1 MKFTYYGHSCFL
13 LETGGKKLL
22 FDPFIT
28 PNPLAAAIAVS
39 EIRADYILIS
49 HGHHDHTAD
58 AVTLQQ
64 QTGAT
69 VIANWEIC
77 EWLRKQG
84 ITNSHPMNIGGK
96 RKFDFGKVIMTAAVH
111 SSSFADGSYAGCA
124 GGFIIQ
130 SAEGTFYYSGDTALT
145 SDMMLLGERFSI
157 DVAAMPIGDN
167 FTMDAADAATASK
180 FVCCNTVIGLH
191 YNTFGYIVIDSDAA
205 IATFADADKTLLLP
219 AIGET
224 INI

>member
-28 PNPLAAAIAVS
+28 PNPLASAIVIS
-39 EIRADYILIS
+39 DICADYILIS
-49 HGHHDHTAD
+49 HGHNDHTAD
-58 AVTLQQ
+58 AVTLQR
-64 QTGAT
+64 QTNAK

-77 EWLRKQG
+77 SWLGKQG
-84 ITNSHPMNIGGK
+84 ITNTHPMNTGGK
-96 RKFDFGKVIMTAAVH
+96 RNFDFGKVIVTAAVH
-111 SSSFADGSYAGCA
+111 SSSFADGSYAGSA

-130 SAEGTFYYSGDTALT
+130 NDEGAFYYAGDTALT

-167 FTMDAADAATASK
+167 FTMDAADAATAAK
-180 FVCCNTVIGLH
+180 FVRCNTVIGLH
-191 YNTFGYIVIDSDAA
+191 YNTFGYIVIDSNEA
-205 IATFADADKTLLLP
+205 IATFADAEKTLLLP